1 MDKDLNY
8 SETEC
13 DVLVVGGGVA
23 GCMAAVEAS
32 ETDPALRVIVMEKA
46 AIRRSGAAARGMDAL
61 NVVMVPGQA
70 SAVEY
75 LESIDMMSQ
84 GVFDE
89 EVSRRLVEESFSSLK
104 RLEGWGVEF
113 PKNERGEYLVS
124 QFHPKGRFM
133 VEMRGGDFKPILARQ
148 VKKHGIQI
156 LERTVATKLFV
167 KEGEIQGAMGFNV
180 RTGELI
186 VVEAKAVIL
195 TCGGAGRIGLPQTG
209 YLHGTFNYPY
219 NSGDGYSLALRAGVE
234 LTNFEATWTSSMTK
248 DYNGPGLSTFIR
260 HNGHM
265 VNALGERFL
274 TRYAPDLMERAPA
287 GIRYKATWKE
297 LQEGRGPIYF
307 DLTHLPPETLSLI
320 EEGIFTVE
328 RPTTKQ
334 FLESRGIDL
343 RKDWIEV
350 ILSETYME
358 GGHGMTG
365 VIINDEAETNIG
377 GLYAAGDIAANPFG
391 FLTAALVYGRIAGR
405 NAAEYAKKAKK
416 PTIEEEEAEAERSRI
431 NALFDEGRTLD
442 PAQFEY
448 KTRRIVNEYL
458 QPPKTEKKLLTAL
471 GYIERLKKDTDQL
484 RAEDPHQA
492 MKALEAIS
500 ILDCVE
506 MSTLA
511 SLERRESRWGLM
523 HQRIDYP
530 ERDDEKWLKYI
541 VIKRDEEGSIR
552 LEKRPVRGG

>member
-1 MDKDLNY
+1 
-8 SETEC
+8 
-13 DVLVVGGGVA
+13 
-23 GCMAAVEAS
+23 
-32 ETDPALRVIVMEKA
+32 
-46 AIRRSGAAARGMDAL
+46 
-61 NVVMVPGQA
+61 
-70 SAVEY
+70 
-75 LESIDMMSQ
+75 MMSQ
-84 GVFDE
+84 GIFDE
-89 EVSRRLVEESFSSLK
+89 KLSRRLVEESFSSLK

-113 PKNERGEYLVS
+113 PKNEAGEYLVS

-133 VEMRGGDFKPILARQ
+133 VEMRGGDFKPLLAQQ
-148 VKKHGIQI
+148 VRKHGIHV
-156 LERTVATKLFV
+156 LERTVATKLFM
-167 KEGEIQGAMGFNV
+167 KEGEIQGALGFNV

-186 VVEAKAVIL
+186 IVKAKAVIL

-260 HNGHM
+260 HGGHM

-287 GIRYKATWKE
+287 GIRYHAAWKE
-297 LQEGRGPIYF
+297 LQEERGPIYF
-307 DLTHLPPETLSLI
+307 DLTCLPPETLSMI

-334 FLESRGIDL
+334 FLKSRGIDL

-365 VIINDEAETNIG
+365 VIINEEAETNIK
-377 GLYAAGDIAANPFG
+377 GLYAARDIAANPFG

-405 NAAEYAKKAKK
+405 NAAEYAKKANK

-431 NALFDEGRTLD
+431 NALFDEGRTLN
-442 PAQFEY
+442 PVQFEY

-506 MSTLA
+506 MATMA

-523 HQRIDYP
+523 HRRIDYP
-530 ERDDEKWLKYI
+530 ERDDLNWLKHI
-541 VIKRDEEGSIR
+541 VIKRDEEGRIR
-552 LEKRPVRGG
+552 LEKRPVRGV

>member
-1 MDKDLNY
+1 MDRDLIDRK
-8 SETEC
+8 TEC
-13 DVLVVGGGVA
+13 DVLIVGGGVA

-32 ETDPALRVIVMEKA
+32 ETDTALRVIVMEKA

-61 NVVMVPGQA
+61 NVVMIPGQA
-70 SAVEY
+70 SAAEY

-89 EVSRRLVEESFSSLK
+89 KVSRRLVDESFSSLK

-113 PKNERGEYLVS
+113 PKNEAGEYLVS
-124 QFHPKGRFM
+124 QFHPRGRFM
-133 VEMRGGDFKPILARQ
+133 VEMRGGDFKPILAQQ
-148 VKKHGIQI
+148 VKKHGIHI

-167 KEGEIQGAMGFNV
+167 KEGEIRGAAGFNV
-180 RTGELI
+180 RTGKLI
-186 VVEAKAVIL
+186 IVEAKAVIL

-234 LTNFEATWTSSMTK
+234 LTNFEATWTSSTTK

-274 TRYAPDLMERAPA
+274 SRYAPDHMERAPA

-297 LQEGRGPIYF
+297 IQEGRGPIYF
-307 DLTHLPPETLSLI
+307 DLTHLTPETLSLI

-334 FLESRGIDL
+334 FLESRGIDP

-365 VIINDEAETNIG
+365 VIINDEAETNIR

-391 FLTAALVYGRIAGR
+391 FLTAALVFGRIAGR
-405 NAAEYAKKAKK
+405 NAADYAKKANK
-416 PTIEEEEAEAERSRI
+416 PTIEEEEAEAERRCI
-431 NALFDEGRTLD
+431 NALFDERRTLD
-442 PAQFEY
+442 PSQFEY

-458 QPPKTEKKLLTAL
+458 QPPKTERKLLTAL
-471 GYIERLKKDTDQL
+471 GYVERLKKDANQL

-506 MSTLA
+506 MATLA
-511 SLERRESRWGLM
+511 SLERKESRWGLM
-523 HQRIDYP
+523 HLRVDYP
-530 ERDDEKWLKYI
+530 KRDDQNWLKY
-541 VIKRDEEGSIR
+541 VVVKMGEDREIKTET
-552 LEKRPVRGG
+552 RPIGGA